1 MNLITIFTPTYNRCD
16 KLKNLYESLCSQ
28 KNKNFIW
35 LVVDDGSSDMTSI
48 QFDTWIKEDI
58 IKITYIYQKNSGKC
72 CAMKRGISECNTNW
86 FFCVD
91 SDDFLL
97 DSAVDTLISSICG
110 IGEEYIGSVF
120 PRQGFKTNF
129 GWVPKT
135 VCAIDVVDLRVLYNV
150 KESAILLKT
159 DLLKR
164 IDIPYFV
171 GEKFLSEEVIYIQL
185 SKFGKFFVDNR
196 VFYKSEY
203 LNDGLTSNVFKLW
216 QKNPN
221 GTLFLLAMR
230 YKYCRRY
237 PFWIRVKEIMKS
249 IMNFNALCMVTHKK
263 ISQETPNKILS
274 FALFIPSVIWR
285 KIRFSD

>member
-72 CAMKRGISECNTNW
+72 CAIKRGISECNTNW

-97 DSAVDTLISSICG
+97 DSAVDTLISSICR

-120 PRQGFKTNF
+120 PRQG
-129 GWVPKT
+129 
-135 VCAIDVVDLRVLYNV
+135 
-150 KESAILLKT
+150 
-159 DLLKR
+159 
-164 IDIPYFV
+164 
-171 GEKFLSEEVIYIQL
+171 
-185 SKFGKFFVDNR
+185 
-196 VFYKSEY
+196 
-203 LNDGLTSNVFKLW
+203 
-216 QKNPN
+216 
-221 GTLFLLAMR
+221 
-230 YKYCRRY
+230 
-237 PFWIRVKEIMKS
+237 
-249 IMNFNALCMVTHKK
+249 
-263 ISQETPNKILS
+263 
-274 FALFIPSVIWR
+274 
-285 KIRFSD
+285 